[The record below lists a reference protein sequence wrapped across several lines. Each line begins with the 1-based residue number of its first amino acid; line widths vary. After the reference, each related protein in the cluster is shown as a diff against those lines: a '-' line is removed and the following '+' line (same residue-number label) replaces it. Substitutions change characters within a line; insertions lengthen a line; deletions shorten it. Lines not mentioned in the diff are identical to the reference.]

1 MSTNEVSPDREKH
14 ESVLSSQVREGAAS
28 AVMQGS
34 GETYLSAFAL
44 LLHATPFQI
53 GLLAAV
59 PPLVG
64 TAAQLLSVKLLD
76 RVQARK
82 PLILTGAVGQAFAWF
97 PVFTLPMLLPS
108 HAAPLLLTGV
118 MIYVAMGHFTVP
130 AWNSLITDMVHADR
144 RGVYF
149 AGRARVVA
157 VTSFVALAIAGLIL
171 QTSGSWTEPAWGF
184 GAIFLAAA
192 VARLV
197 SIKYLSR
204 LPEITIPEGSKKDS
218 GVREFLRARRSV
230 MFRRFLLFSGS
241 FHMAVM
247 MAGPFFVVYLLRDLH
262 LTYLQYGIWL
272 AAPVLGQL
280 MSLQEWGRIADTFGN
295 KKVLVI
301 TGFLIP
307 ILPVLYLL
315 GSNWLFLVGIN
326 FLSGLVWPGF
336 SLSLGNYVFD
346 AVHPD
351 DRAKGV
357 AIYHTVNALG
367 AGGGAMI
374 GSWLATIVPAYF
386 EVFGLVLSLTSNLPI
401 LFSLSGVLRL
411 IVSITLL
418 NTFRERRRVT
428 AISHRHLLVELP
440 LIKPIT
446 GVLIARRRRAR
457 ATIPTVIDCPKTVE

>member
-1 MSTNEVSPDREKH
+1 MSSNEVSPGREKH
-14 ESVLSSQVREGAAS
+14 EVALSSQVREGAAS

-44 LLHATPFQI
+44 LLQATPFQI

-59 PPLVG
+59 PPMVG

-76 RVQARK
+76 RMRARK
-82 PLILTGAVGQAFAWF
+82 PLILTGAMGQAFAWVPLF
-97 PVFTLPMLLPS
+97 ALPMLFPT
-108 HAAPLLLTGV
+108 HAPWLLLTGV
-118 MIYVAMGHFTVP
+118 MIYVSLGHLTVP
-130 AWNSLITDMVHADR
+130 AWNSLITDMIHADR

-149 AGRARVVA
+149 AGRAKVVA
-157 VTSFVALAIAGLIL
+157 VTSFVALAIAGFIL
-171 QTSGSWTEPAWGF
+171 QMSGSWTEPAWGF
-184 GAIFLAAA
+184 GAIFLTAA

-204 LPEITIPEGSKKDS
+204 LPELSTMQGSKKDS

-241 FHMAVM
+241 FHLAVM

-280 MSLQEWGRIADTFGN
+280 ISLQEWGRIADTFGN

-326 FLSGLVWPGF
+326 LLSGLVWPGF

-357 AIYHTVNALG
+357 AIYNAVNALG

-374 GSWLATIVPAYF
+374 GSWLATIAPAQLDA
-386 EVFGLVLSLTSNLPI
+386 FGLDLSLTSNLPI
-401 LFSLSGVLRL
+401 LFLLSGVLRL
-411 IVSITLL
+411 IISVTLL

-428 AISHRHLLVELP
+428 TISHRHLLVELP

-446 GVLIARRRRAR
+446 GAIIARRRRAR
-457 ATIPTVIDCPKTVE
+457 CNNPDHDRSP